1 MMARTQILKDIRP
14 NIFLD
19 MRKVFGIL
27 FFILSH
33 IVFAHVGI
41 ETKPNFGL
49 EAEILVLDS
58 IIVDQK
64 DSVESEE
71 KIYVTSGTTLIN
83 LDNTIDEKIVIVQS
97 PDSKTKIQK
106 IAKTVTPKKVL
117 NKSLPTK
124 TVAKNP
130 EPPTEYYYPS
140 NKTDLLYSTNESFI
154 KAVVPSTDSHSKF
167 FIKPITIAGDLIFKK
182 LEQKSYLICYQ
193 GVAAEYQNFISGR
206 APPAHA

>member
-1 MMARTQILKDIRP
+1 MARTQILKDIRP

-71 KIYVTSGTTLIN
+71 KIYVTSEQRLLIWTIRLMKKSSSYN
-83 LDNTIDEKIVIVQS
+83 LQI
-97 PDSKTKIQK
+97 
-106 IAKTVTPKKVL
+106 PK
-117 NKSLPTK
+117 P
-124 TVAKNP
+124 
-130 EPPTEYYYPS
+130 
-140 NKTDLLYSTNESFI
+140 
-154 KAVVPSTDSHSKF
+154 KF
-167 FIKPITIAGDLIFKK
+167 RK
-182 LEQKSYLICYQ
+182 
-193 GVAAEYQNFISGR
+193 
-206 APPAHA
+206 